1 VVVDTFEEPAFD
13 SAEVDDTDPQDEPT
27 GEPPGDGTDDEDPKK
42 NTSVDV
48 PA

>member
-1 VVVDTFEEPAFD
+1 MDTFEEPAFATTD
-13 SAEVDDTDPQDEPT
+13 QDENEDPQDEPT
-27 GEPPGDGTDDEDPKK
+27 GEPPGDGSEDADPKK